1 MDTIFVR
8 GLIFY
13 GKHGVYKE
21 EHIQVQ
27 RFAVDIEIK
36 QEVRDWEEKLENTYD
51 YMEAKEIARMCIEEK
66 SFKLIETLGETIARE
81 ILKHPLARE
90 VTITIKKLDV
100 IPPAEVGVVIKRKKN
115 I

>member
-36 QEVRDWEEKLENTYD
+36 QEIKNWEERLENTYD
-51 YMEAKEIARMCIEEK
+51 YMEAREIARKCVEEM
-66 SFKLIETLGETIARE
+66 SFKLIETLGETMATE
-81 ILKHPLARE
+81 ILKHPLVRA
-90 VTITIKKLDV
+90 VSVTIKKLDV
-100 IPPAEVGVVIKRKKN
+100 IPPAEVGVTIVRVK
-115 I
+115 